1 MRAFAFVKIQ
11 SPVVCWLFL
20 LLELTLMGY
29 QLFRCYPTFQRKDWV
44 PLLVLLV
51 LVVWN
56 CTLGSM
62 ADLHRLVIV
71 NLSVLLL
78 AVGLMY
84 LTFLNKDGASFSKDL
99 SDSPDLSDVPEVLEL
114 PSVADIP
121 EEPTDPFLDNCRK
134 CSLTVREIEVVSLLA
149 KGKTYKEIAELLH
162 ISTSTVDSHAQN
174 SYKKAGINN
183 KTALL
188 HKFLTVSE

>member
-20 LLELTLMGY
+20 LFELTLMGY

-44 PLLVLLV
+44 PLLVLLL

-62 ADLHRLVIV
+62 TDLHRLVIV

-84 LTFLNKDGASFSKDL
+84 LTFLNKGDEHSSRGL
-99 SDSPDLSDVPEVLEL
+99 SDSPDFPEALEL
-114 PSVADIP
+114 PDVANIP

-134 CSLTVREIEVVSLLA
+134 CLLTVREIEVVSLLA

-174 SYKKAGINN
+174 SYKKAGVNN

-188 HKFLTVSE
+188 HKFLTVPEK

>member
-20 LLELTLMGY
+20 LLEVILMGY
-29 QLFRCYPTFQRKDWV
+29 QLFQFYHNSNLRKNWV
-44 PLLVLLV
+44 PLLVLLL

-56 CTLGSM
+56 CTFG
-62 ADLHRLVIV
+62 AVTDLHRLVIV

-78 AVGLMY
+78 AVALMY
-84 LTFLNKDGASFSKDL
+84 LSFLLKDSEDPKEL
-99 SDSPDLSDVPEVLEL
+99 LPDLPEVLEL
-114 PSVADIP
+114 PDVAKIP

-162 ISTSTVDSHAQN
+162 ISTSTVDSHSQN
-174 SYKKAGINN
+174 SYKKAGVNN

-188 HKFLTVSE
+188 HKFLTPPEK